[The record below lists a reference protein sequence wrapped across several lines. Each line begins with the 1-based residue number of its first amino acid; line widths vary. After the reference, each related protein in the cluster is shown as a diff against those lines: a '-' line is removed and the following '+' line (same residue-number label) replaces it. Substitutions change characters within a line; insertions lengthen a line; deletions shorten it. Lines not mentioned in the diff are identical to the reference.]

1 MKYLVIVQ
9 ARTNSTRLPN
19 KVMKKIMKKTII
31 EILLYRLSYSQLI
44 DKIVIATTRNK
55 EDTKLVK
62 LVKDLGYQVYRGS
75 EKNVLKRFFDV
86 SKIYKSKSII
96 RITGD
101 CPLIEPKIVDRVIKL
116 FEKNKVDY
124 CSNINPRT
132 FPKGL
137 DVEVFTQKALE
148 YSLKKAKKINDFEHV
163 TTIMQK
169 SKKIKK
175 ANLFSKKKLSN
186 IRVTLDEK
194 IDFQVIKS
202 VINYFKNNLIFS
214 YGELCKL
221 IKNEPKLFRLNSHL
235 NKN

>member
-1 MKYLVIVQ
+1 MKYLTIVQ
-9 ARTNSTRLPN
+9 ARTNSSRLPN

-163 TTIMQK
+163 TTIMRK

-202 VINYFKNNLIFS
+202 VINYFKNNLNFS
-214 YGELCKL
+214 YEELCKL
-221 IKNEPKLFRLNSHL
+221 TKNEPKLFRLNSHL

>member
-1 MKYLVIVQ
+1 M
-9 ARTNSTRLPN
+9 RPTSPRLHYSG
-19 KVMKKIMKKTII
+19 T
-31 EILLYRLSYSQLI
+31 LYFF
-44 DKIVIATTRNK
+44 
-55 EDTKLVK
+55 
-62 LVKDLGYQVYRGS
+62 
-75 EKNVLKRFFDV
+75 EKNTRQVA
-86 SKIYKSKSII
+86 KIYKTKSII

-116 FEKNKVDY
+116 FEKNQVDY

-163 TTIMQK
+163 TTIMRK

-202 VINYFKNNLIFS
+202 VINYFKNNLNFS

-221 IKNEPKLFRLNSHL
+221 TKNEPKLFRLNSHL

>member
-1 MKYLVIVQ
+1 MKYIAIVQ
-9 ARTNSTRLPN
+9 ARTNSTRLRN
-19 KVMKKIMKKTII
+19 KIMKKILNKTVI
-31 EILLYRLSYSQLI
+31 EILLKRLSKSKLI
-44 DKIVIATTRNK
+44 DKIIVATTKNK
-55 EDTKLVK
+55 SDDKLVNLLKK
-62 LVKDLGYQVYRGS
+62 LNFDFYRGS

-86 SKIYKSKSII
+86 SKIYKAKSII

-116 FEKNKVDY
+116 FEKNQVDY

-163 TTIMQK
+163 TTIMRK

-202 VINYFKNNLIFS
+202 VINYFKNNLNFS
-214 YGELCKL
+214 YGDLYKL
-221 IKNEPKLFRLNSHL
+221 TINKPKLFKLNSHL

>member
-1 MKYLVIVQ
+1 MKYLTIVQ
-9 ARTNSTRLPN
+9 ARTNSSRLPN

-116 FEKNKVDY
+116 FEKNQVDY

-202 VINYFKNNLIFS
+202 VINYFKNNLNFS
-214 YGELCKL
+214 YEELCKL
-221 IKNEPKLFRLNSHL
+221 TKNEPKLFRLNSHL

>member
-1 MKYLVIVQ
+1 MAYG
-9 ARTNSTRLPN
+9 
-19 KVMKKIMKKTII
+19 TII
-31 EILLYRLSYSQLI
+31 KLY
-44 DKIVIATTRNK
+44 
-55 EDTKLVK
+55 
-62 LVKDLGYQVYRGS
+62 
-75 EKNVLKRFFDV
+75 EKKQ
-86 SKIYKSKSII
+86 
-96 RITGD
+96 
-101 CPLIEPKIVDRVIKL
+101 
-116 FEKNKVDY
+116 VDY

-163 TTIMQK
+163 TTIMRK

-202 VINYFKNNLIFS
+202 IINYFKNNLNFF
-214 YGELCKL
+214 YG
-221 IKNEPKLFRLNSHL
+221 
-235 NKN
+235 

>member
-9 ARTNSTRLPN
+9 ARTNSLRLPN

>member
-9 ARTNSTRLPN
+9 ARTNSSRLPN

-163 TTIMQK
+163 TTIMRK

-202 VINYFKNNLIFS
+202 VINYFKNNLNFS
-214 YGELCKL
+214 YEELCKL
-221 IKNEPKLFRLNSHL
+221 TKNEPKLFRLNSHL

>member
-9 ARTNSTRLPN
+9 ARTNSLRLPN

-62 LVKDLGYQVYRGS
+62 LVKDLGYEVYRGS

-86 SKIYKSKSII
+86 SKIYKAKSII
-96 RITGD
+96 RITAD
-101 CPLIEPKIVDRVIKL
+101 CPLIEPKIVDKTIKL
-116 FEKNKVDY
+116 FEKKKVDY
-124 CSNINPRT
+124 CSNISPRT

-137 DVEVFTQKALE
+137 DVEVFSQKALE
-148 YSLKKAKKINDFEHV
+148 FSLKKARTNDDFEHV
-163 TTIMQK
+163 TTIMRK

-175 ANLFSKKKLSN
+175 TNLFSKKELSK
-186 IRVTLDEK
+186 IRITLDEK

-202 VINYFKNNLIFS
+202 VVNYFKNNLNFS
-214 YGELCKL
+214 YEELTKL
-221 IKNEPKLFRLNSHL
+221 IKKKPQLFSFNSHL
-235 NKN
+235 NRN

>member
-55 EDTKLVK
+55 KDTKLVK
-62 LVKDLGYQVYRGS
+62 LVKDLGYVVYRGS

-163 TTIMQK
+163 TTIMRK

-202 VINYFKNNLIFS
+202 VINYFKNNLNFS
-214 YGELCKL
+214 YEELCKL
-221 IKNEPKLFRLNSHL
+221 TKNEPKLFRLNSHL

>member
-9 ARTNSTRLPN
+9 ARTNSLRLPN

-62 LVKDLGYQVYRGS
+62 LVKDLGYEVYRGS

-86 SKIYKSKSII
+86 SKIYKAKSII

-116 FEKNKVDY
+116 FEKNQVDY

>member
-1 MKYLVIVQ
+1 MKYLAIIQ
-9 ARTNSTRLPN
+9 ARMGSTRLPG

-31 EILLYRLSYSQLI
+31 EILLHRLSHSCLFS
-44 DKIVIATTRNK
+44 KIVIATTKNRQ
-55 EDTKLVK
+55 DTKLVK
-62 LVKDLGYQVYRGS
+62 LVKELGYEVHRGS
-75 EKNVLKRFFDV
+75 ETNVLKRFFDV
-86 SKIYKSKSII
+86 SKIYKAKSII

-116 FEKNKVDY
+116 FEKKQVDY

-137 DVEVFTQKALE
+137 DVEVFTRRALE
-148 YSLKKAKKINDFEHV
+148 FSMKRAKMISDFEHV
-163 TTIMQK
+163 TAIMRK
-169 SKKIKK
+169 SEKINK

-202 VINYFKNNLIFS
+202 VVNHFKNNLNFS
-214 YGELCKL
+214 YEDLCKL
-221 IKNEPKLFRLNSHL
+221 IKNKPKLFKLNSYL
-235 NKN
+235 NNN

>member
-9 ARTNSTRLPN
+9 ARTNSSRLPN

-44 DKIVIATTRNK
+44 DKVVIATTRNK

-62 LVKDLGYQVYRGS
+62 LVKDLGYEVYRGS

-86 SKIYKSKSII
+86 SQIYKAKSII

-116 FEKNKVDY
+116 FQKNQVDY

-148 YSLKKAKKINDFEHV
+148 YSLKRQKRLMILNMLPLSCENQRKLKRQIYSVKK
-163 TTIMQK
+163 
-169 SKKIKK
+169 
-175 ANLFSKKKLSN
+175 
-186 IRVTLDEK
+186 
-194 IDFQVIKS
+194 
-202 VINYFKNNLIFS
+202 NYQI
-214 YGELCKL
+214 YEL
-221 IKNEPKLFRLNSHL
+221 R
-235 NKN
+235 